1 MLKLFSIL
9 GLALMLTACQSYLDG
24 SSRTIGEVTDDSAIL
39 AGVKTA
45 LISDEEIKGL
55 AINVEVS
62 RSVVSLYGRIPSD
75 SMRKKALALAGEVRG
90 VRKVEDRLTLVTSE

>member
-1 MLKLFSIL
+1 VLKLFSIL

-75 SMRKKALALAGEVRG
+75 SVRKKALALAGEVRS
-90 VRKVEDRLTLVTSE
+90 VRRVEDRLTLVTAE